1 MNGPTGFLDTRQTL
15 NELPPLISA
24 KQAAGLLGVST
35 RHVAR
40 LCERG
45 QLRAVR
51 CGRLWRINRT
61 ALARQYG
68 LLDD

>member
-1 MNGPTGFLDTRQTL
+1 MNRSIGFPRAQQPLAD
-15 NELPPLISA
+15 LPPLISA
-24 KQAAGLLGVST
+24 RQAAEVLNVST

-45 QLRAVR
+45 QLRAVH
-51 CGRLWRINRT
+51 CGRLWRINRD

-68 LLDD
+68 LLDS